1 MGEKMGTVVNF
12 QNVYCFSELKTFAS
26 IFLKIPLG
34 HMLWGKWHKLD
45 R

>member
-26 IFLKIPLG
+26 ILKKNSIRSHALG
-34 HMLWGKWHKLD
+34 
-45 R
+45 